1 MQSKGT
7 EPLIWFSAFLFNQLG
22 DLIGALQGYF
32 AVLIIGVLP
41 SGTTTRFPSLP
52 ISFSESI

>member
-1 MQSKGT
+1 MQSKDTG
-7 EPLIWFSAFLFNQLG
+7 PLIWFGAFFHQLS
-22 DLIGALQGYF
+22 DLIDSLLDYF
-32 AVLIIGVLP
+32 DVLIIGVLP

>member
-7 EPLIWFSAFLFNQLG
+7 EPLIWFGAFFHQLS
-22 DLIGALQGYF
+22 DLIDSLLDYF
-32 AVLIIGVLP
+32 DVLIIGVLP